1 MHVRTTASIAAMALL
16 ACACAPQEARF
27 DPLTLP
33 PAKLGDELK
42 ARFYFK
48 PPHPAPPVVAD
59 RAEGQALDAQ
69 SFLAYPDLDRAYS
82 PEARER
88 AKVLAR
94 DLVRDAPGLSH
105 EGFVLRAMEIT
116 ALADNGHTAIGEYAW
131 QKNTPRLPVRT
142 YPFADGLY
150 ILRAQAAYADL
161 LGARVDAIDAHP
173 VEDVFRGIRRY
184 AGGTE
189 GHRRTRLLPLFESP
203 AFLAEAGL
211 ARERHAL
218 TYSGVLA
225 DGRPFERRIE
235 AEDRDRA
242 APVTGSER
250 LLFPSDP
257 AGALHM
263 SSFIPLDAALPVSLQ
278 EPTRLFTM
286 AALPSNGLYVALRD
300 NMGSDDE
307 NLPAFLAGVLER
319 CAHEKPAFVVID
331 FRMDGG
337 GNYTLSHPFVV
348 ALAELVRGKA
358 RLYALTSNWTFSAA
372 ITTVAAL
379 KTFARGDLTI
389 VGEPV
394 GDRLDFWAEG
404 GALPLPNLAANAY
417 YETGHHVYDGP
428 CDTIDCFWINRFYP
442 VRVDTLEPDIAAPL
456 TFAAYRERR
465 DPALEAVLAREKDAK
480 PRHLP

>member
-1 MHVRTTASIAAMALL
+1 MPMRTAAL
-16 ACACAPQEARF
+16 AGITLVLAACAPQEARF
-27 DPLTLP
+27 DPLTVP
-33 PAKLGDELK
+33 PARLREAVM

-48 PPHPAPPVVAD
+48 PPQPAPPVVAD
-59 RAEGQALDAQ
+59 RAQGQALDA
-69 SFLAYPDLDRAYS
+69 AYFTAFPDLDRAYS

-88 AKVLAR
+88 AKALAR
-94 DLVRDAPGLSH
+94 ELVRDAPRLSH
-105 EGFVLRAMEIT
+105 EAFVLRAMAIT

-131 QKNTPRLPVRT
+131 QKNTPRVPVRT

-150 ILRAQAAYADL
+150 VLRARAADADL
-161 LGARVDAIDAHP
+161 LGARIDAIDGHP
-173 VEDVFRGIRRY
+173 VEEVFQDLRRY

-263 SSFIPLDAALPVSLQ
+263 SSFIALDVPLPVSLH
-278 EPTRLFTM
+278 ERTRLFAM
-286 AALPSNGLYVALRD
+286 APLPPDGLYVALRD
-300 NMGSDDE
+300 NMGNDDE

-319 CAHEKPAFVVID
+319 CARDKPAFVAVD

-348 ALAELVRGKA
+348 ALAELVRDKS
-358 RLYALTSNWTFSAA
+358 RIYALTSPWTFSAA

-379 KTFARGDLTI
+379 KTFGRGDVTI

-404 GALPLPNLAANAY
+404 GALPLPNIPMNAY

-428 CDTIDCFWINRFYP
+428 CDAIDCFWINRFYP

-456 TFAAYRERR
+456 TFAAYRARR

-480 PRHLP
+480 PARLP

>member
-1 MHVRTTASIAAMALL
+1 MQLRTTAIAAMALL
-16 ACACAPQEARF
+16 ACACAAQDGRF
-27 DPLTLP
+27 DPLTIT
-33 PAKLGDELK
+33 PAKFEDELK

-48 PPHPAPPVVAD
+48 PPQPAPAQAAD
-59 RAEGQALDAQ
+59 RAQGQALDAAY
-69 SFLAYPDLDRAYS
+69 FADYPDLDRAYS

-88 AKVLAR
+88 AKALAR

-105 EGFVLRAMEIT
+105 EAFVLRAMEIT
-116 ALADNGHTAIGEYAW
+116 ALADNGHTSLGSYAW
-131 QKNTPRLPVRT
+131 RKNTPRVPLRA
-142 YPFADGLY
+142 YPFPDGLY
-150 ILRAQAAYADL
+150 VLRARAADADL
-161 LGARVDAIDAHP
+161 LGARIDAIDGHP
-173 VEDVFRGIRRY
+173 VEEVFAGLRRY

-203 AFLAEAGL
+203 AFLFETGL

-235 AEDRDRA
+235 AEDRDQA
-242 APVTGSER
+242 APIAGSER

-263 SSFIPLDAALPVSLQ
+263 SSFIPLDAQLPVSLQ
-278 EPTRLFTM
+278 DRGRLFTM
-286 AALPSNGLYVALRD
+286 AALPARGLYVALRD
-300 NMGSDDE
+300 NMGNDQES
-307 NLPAFLAGVLER
+307 LPAFLAAVLER
-319 CAHEKPAFVVID
+319 CARDKPAFVVLD

-337 GNYTLSHPFVV
+337 GNYTLSHPFVA
-348 ALAELVRGKA
+348 ALAELVRDKA

-379 KTFARGDLTI
+379 KTYARGNVTI

-404 GALPLPNLAANAY
+404 GALPLPNSAINAY
-417 YETGHHVYDGP
+417 YETGRHVYDGP
-428 CDTIDCFWINRFYP
+428 CDAIDCFWVNRFYP

-456 TFAAYRERR
+456 TFAAYRARR

-480 PRHLP
+480 TAHLP

>member
-1 MHVRTTASIAAMALL
+1 MQLRTAAITAMAFL

-33 PAKLGDELK
+33 PANFEGELR
-42 ARFYFK
+42 ARFYF
-48 PPHPAPPVVAD
+48 PPPQPAPPTVAD
-59 RAEGQALDAQ
+59 RAEGQALDA
-69 SFLAYPDLDRAYS
+69 AYFAGFPDLDRAYS

-88 AKVLAR
+88 AKALAH
-94 DLVRDAPGLSH
+94 DLVRDASTLSH
-105 EGFVLRAMEIT
+105 EAFVLRAMEIT

-131 QKNTPRLPVRT
+131 QKNTPRVPVRA
-142 YPFADGLY
+142 YPFADGLH
-150 ILRAQAAYADL
+150 ILRARTENADL
-161 LGARVDAIDAHP
+161 LGARVDAIDGRP
-173 VEDVFRGIRRY
+173 VEEVFQGLRRY
-184 AGGTE
+184 AGGNDA
-189 GHRRTRLLPLFESP
+189 HRRTRLLPLLESP

-242 APVTGSER
+242 APVAGSER

-263 SSFIPLDAALPVSLQ
+263 SSFFPLDAALPVSLQ
-278 EPTRLFTM
+278 ERTRLFTV
-286 AALPSNGLYVALRD
+286 ATLPSNGLYVALRD
-300 NMGSDDE
+300 NLGNDGES
-307 NLPAFLAGVLER
+307 LPAFLAGVLER
-319 CAHEKPAFVVID
+319 CARDKPAFVVVD

-337 GNYTLSHPFVV
+337 GNYTLSHPYVV
-348 ALAELVRGKA
+348 ALAELVRDKG

-379 KTFARGDLTI
+379 KTFARGHVTI

-404 GALPLPNLAANAY
+404 GALPLPNIPANAY
-417 YETGHHVYDGP
+417 YETGRHVYDGP
-428 CDTIDCFWINRFYP
+428 CDAIDCFWVNRFYP
-442 VRVDTLEPDIAAPL
+442 VWVNTLDPDIPAPL
-456 TFAAYRERR
+456 TFAAYRARR

-480 PRHLP
+480 PARLP

>member
-1 MHVRTTASIAAMALL
+1 MQLRTVATAALAL
-16 ACACAPQEARF
+16 VASACAPQEARF
-27 DPLTLP
+27 DPLTIP
-33 PAKLGDELK
+33 PAQLEGELM

-48 PPHPAPPVVAD
+48 PPQPAPAEVAD
-59 RAEGQALDAQ
+59 RARGQALDAAY
-69 SFLAYPDLDRAYS
+69 FLSYPDLDRAYP

-88 AKVLAR
+88 AKAMARDLAR
-94 DLVRDAPGLSH
+94 DAAGLSH
-105 EGFVLRAMEIT
+105 EAFLLRVMQIT
-116 ALADNGHTAIGEYAW
+116 ALADNGHTAVGEYAW

-142 YPFADGLY
+142 YPFADGLHV
-150 ILRAQAAYADL
+150 LRARAENADL
-161 LGARVDAIDAHP
+161 LGARIDAIDGHP
-173 VEDVFRGIRRY
+173 VEEVFQRIRRY

-189 GHRRTRLLPLFESP
+189 GHRRARLLPLYESP
-203 AFLAEAGL
+203 AFLAEAGI

-242 APVTGSER
+242 APVSGSER
-250 LLFPSDP
+250 LLFPGDP

-278 EPTRLFTM
+278 ERARLFTM
-286 AALPSNGLYVALRD
+286 APLPSNGLYVALRD
-300 NMGSDDE
+300 NMGNDEE
-307 NLPAFLAGVLER
+307 NLPAFLASVLER
-319 CAHEKPAFVVID
+319 CAREKPAFVVVD
-331 FRMDGG
+331 FRLDGG

-348 ALAELVRGKA
+348 ALAQLVRGKSH
-358 RLYALTSNWTFSAA
+358 LYALTSNWTFSAA

-379 KTFARGDLTI
+379 KSFARGDLTI

-404 GALPLPNLAANAY
+404 GALPLPNIPANAY
-417 YETGHHVYDGP
+417 YETGHHVYNGP
-428 CDTIDCFWINRFYP
+428 CDGIDCFWVNRFYP
-442 VRVDTLEPDIAAPL
+442 VFVDTLAPDIPAPL
-456 TFAAYRERR
+456 TFAAYRARR

-480 PRHLP
+480 AARLP